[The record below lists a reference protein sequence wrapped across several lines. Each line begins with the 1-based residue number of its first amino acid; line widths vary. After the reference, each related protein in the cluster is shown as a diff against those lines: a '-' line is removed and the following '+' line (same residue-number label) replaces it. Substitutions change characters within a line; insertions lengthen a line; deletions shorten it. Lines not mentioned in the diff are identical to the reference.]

1 MAENIVAGLF
11 GLTPEMYGEQ
21 QRRSALQ
28 EGITLAQLDP
38 AARGAALT
46 YGGARGL
53 GGAIGGAMGIED
65 PQLKLISARNT
76 IAQQI
81 DQSDPESIL
90 KGAQMLA
97 QMGDQQGAMA
107 LAQYARQAQSEMAL
121 VQQRQAAGQS
131 SLATAAK
138 TELSVRQEEQLRS
151 ELSKLGPNA
160 TQDQVIGVLTKYG
173 PPEKVLAALQGSADR
188 AAQRETTLQLGRE
201 RIQAKLD
208 SDLRDAKNDK
218 EREEARIEARK
229 ELAKL
234 TSSLAASLKTPPAPS
249 LTTIVNPDNPNE
261 TITVDARV
269 YKGGGRGAEGVIGL
283 GKPSATQ
290 EKASLLKAQMGK
302 DIDFAITELTSVT
315 KEGGLIDQSTG
326 SGAGRLT
333 DIGAGFF
340 GQATPGAIAI
350 GKLKPIQDLVL
361 KMVPRFEGPQSDK
374 DTQSYKEAAGQ
385 LADPTLPTKIR
396 KEAGKTVLRLMQSR
410 KNQFVTPELASE
422 GITTTQPSTG
432 GNSVTAPN
440 GQVFNFPTAEAAAQ
454 FRRSLER

>member
-1 MAENIVAGLF
+1 MATIVEGLF
-11 GLTPEMYGEQ
+11 GLTPEMYGQQ
-21 QRRSALQ
+21 QRASALS
-28 EGITLAQLDP
+28 EGIKLANLDP
-38 AARGAALT
+38 AARGQAMIYA
-46 YGGARGL
+46 GARGL
-53 GGAIGGAMGIED
+53 GDVIGGALGAED
-65 PQLKLISARNT
+65 PQLKLISAR
-76 IAQQI
+76 QQVLGQL
-81 DQSDPESIL
+81 DQSDPTSL
-90 KGAQMLA
+90 LNGAKTLA

-107 LAQYARQAQSEMAL
+107 LAQYARQAQSEIAQT
-121 VQQRQAAGQS
+121 QQRRAAETS

-138 TELSVRQEEQLRS
+138 TQLSIDQEKQLRD
-151 ELSKLGPNA
+151 ELSKLPPDA
-160 TQDQVIGVLTKYG
+160 TQEQVLAVLTKYG
-173 PPEKVLAALQGSADR
+173 SPDRVIAALTASADK
-188 AAQRETTLQLGRE
+188 AAQREATLTLGRE
-201 RIQAKLD
+201 RIQAKLE

-218 EREEARIEARK
+218 EREEARIQARK
-229 ELAKL
+229 DLAQL
-234 TSSLAASLKTPPAPS
+234 TSTLAASLKTPPAPT
-249 LTTIVNPDNPNE
+249 LTTIVNPDNPSE

-269 YKGGGRGAEGVIGL
+269 YKGGGKGAEGVIGM

-302 DIDFAITELTSVT
+302 DIDFAITELTNVT
-315 KEGGLIDQSTG
+315 KDGGLIDQSTG
-326 SGAGRLT
+326 SGAGRLA

>member
-11 GLTPEMYGEQ
+11 GLNPQMYGEQ

-28 EGITLAQLDP
+28 EGIDLAQLDP
-38 AARGAALT
+38 ASRGAAMT
-46 YGGARGL
+46 YAGAKGL
-53 GGAIGGAMGIED
+53 GGAIAGAMGIED

-81 DQSDPESIL
+81 DQTNPESIL

-107 LAQYARQAQSEMAL
+107 LAQYARQAQSEMAQT
-121 VQQRQAAGQS
+121 QQRRAAEQS

-138 TELSVRQEEQLRS
+138 TQLSIKQEEQLRD
-151 ELSKLGPNA
+151 ELSKLPENA
-160 TQDQVIGVLTKYG
+160 TQEQILAVVTKYG
-173 PPEKVLAALQGSADR
+173 SPDKVLAALQGSADR
-188 AAQRETTLQLGRE
+188 AAQRETTLLLGRE
-201 RIQAKLD
+201 KIQAKLE

-218 EREEARIEARK
+218 EREEARIQARK
-229 ELAKL
+229 DLAQL
-234 TSSLAASLKTPPAPS
+234 TSSLAASLKTPPAPT

-269 YKGGGRGAEGVIGL
+269 YKGGGKGAEGVIGM
-283 GKPSATQ
+283 GKPSAAQ

-326 SGAGRLT
+326 SGAGRLA

-340 GQATPGAIAI
+340 GQATEGAIAI

-361 KMVPRFEGPQSDK
+361 KMIPRFEGPQSDK

-410 KNQFVTPELASE
+410 KNQFVSPELASE
-422 GITTTQPSTG
+422 GISTTQSSGGTG
-432 GNSVTAPN
+432 TAQNPI
-440 GQVFNFPTAEAAAQ
+440 V
-454 FRRSLER
+454 LK